1 LEFSALARLKAW
13 TPQRKALPYAHGD
26 RGRKEKTALLED
38 SMKTYFPFVAHF
50 FSPARRLAPRPFL
63 SGRFRKA
70 AKRIASFSLL
80 VKGGGTKGFSAT
92 GAGASPSSGGKSWI
106 DHEDFIERQVTD
118 NV

>member
-1 LEFSALARLKAW
+1 
-13 TPQRKALPYAHGD
+13 
-26 RGRKEKTALLED
+26 
-38 SMKTYFPFVAHF
+38 MKNYFPFVAHF
-50 FSPARRLAPRPFL
+50 FSPARRLAPRPFR

-80 VKGGGTKGFSAT
+80 VKGGGTKGFSAA
-92 GAGASPSSGGKSWI
+92 GAGVSPSSGGKSWI

>member
-1 LEFSALARLKAW
+1 
-13 TPQRKALPYAHGD
+13 
-26 RGRKEKTALLED
+26 
-38 SMKTYFPFVAHF
+38 MKNYFPFVAHF
-50 FSPARRLAPRPFL
+50 SSPARRLAPRPFL

-80 VKGGGTKGFSAT
+80 VKGGGTNGFSAT

-106 DHEDFIERQVTD
+106 LHEDFIERRVTS

>member
-1 LEFSALARLKAW
+1 LEFSSLARLKAW

-26 RGRKEKTALLED
+26 RGRKEKATILENR
-38 SMKTYFPFVAHF
+38 MKNYFPFVAHF
-50 FSPARRLAPRPFL
+50 FSPARRLAPLPFL